1 MMNKWIKQTNNYLR
15 TLIFTIIKVMQE
27 ESTFLHLFLFF
38 VCASGAYSHSLRKA
52 CVREREREREGVCV
66 YVYLGINKLV
76 SKIV

>member
-52 CVREREREREGVCV
+52 CVRERERGCVCV
-66 YVYLGINKLV
+66 CLFMYKQTCE
-76 SKIV
+76 

>member
-52 CVREREREREGVCV
+52 CVRERERGCVCV
-66 YVYLGINKLV
+66 CVCLFMYKQTCE
-76 SKIV
+76 